1 MHIINALHKANA
13 EDHGPAAVPLHGQ
26 LNEIYNHPG
35 DTCITVHAYERISLS
50 RGPAL
55 HVGGGP
61 SLSDSRE

>member
-35 DTCITVHAYERISLS
+35 DTCITVHAYERI
-50 RGPAL
+50 
-55 HVGGGP
+55 
-61 SLSDSRE
+61 